1 MLVEVS
7 ESPLRFM
14 ANTNFQLEQ
23 LKLLYDYTK
32 FHIGLYGTL
41 IAGFIGILT
50 FGGTFSTPSLI
61 ALKVVVFLL
70 LVAAM
75 SGGMV
80 ASSVVDVYQ
89 DYKTW
94 NTESGLEA
102 FWTTPIGPFK
112 WLRMKV
118 EYWWFIEHTAFWIAV
133 FIVVGGFLLKGI
145 RLGVIVI

>member
-1 MLVEVS
+1 
-7 ESPLRFM
+7 M

-41 IAGFIGILT
+41 IAGLIGILK
-50 FGGTFSTPSLI
+50 FGGDFSTTTLI
-61 ALKVVVFLL
+61 AFKVVVFLL

-75 SGGMV
+75 SGGVV
-80 ASSVVDVYQ
+80 ASGVVDVYQ

-94 NTESGLEA
+94 NTESGLET
-102 FWTTPIGPFK
+102 FWTTQIGPFK

-118 EYWWFIEHTAFWIAV
+118 KCWWFLNTRHFGSLFSSSWEDSYLKV
-133 FIVVGGFLLKGI
+133 FIWVS
-145 RLGVIVI
+145 